1 MVQLACLPLLHVHNN
16 DEQQHSSS
24 CRLCA
29 CQSTKTPQIHHFAT
43 AAKKKYTHLRERS
56 WHHSALVV
64 QSRTNPHST
73 QNQGDTSVAVVL
85 VVMATAV
92 SGAGV
97 VVADAATQAIVN
109 AIQGALANDQARQSA
124 AAKQLQA
131 FEDSPGF
138 CQKLM
143 VCCTLDSQ
151 QLYPIMW
158 WLRCHYLHLL
168 TLLLVYWKWVGT
180 GLHSGHHWCTLHIQ
194 CQHTPHGSC
203 LHLQRR
209 EAPLGCAWRLHA

>member
-1 MVQLACLPLLHVHNN
+1 MSNN
-16 DEQQHSSS
+16 IHHHGW
-24 CRLCA
+24 RLCA

-43 AAKKKYTHLRERS
+43 AAKKKYTHRES
-56 WHHSALVV
+56 VLGIIQHWSCSHEP
-64 QSRTNPHST
+64 THST

-151 QLYPIMW
+151 Q
-158 WLRCHYLHLL
+158 WLRCHYFHLL
-168 TLLLVYWKWVGT
+168 ILLFVYWKWIGT

-209 EAPLGCAWRLHA
+209 EAPLGCAWRLHAQQKGTPSAT